1 MSQQLDHNLN
11 EKQTPFLKRVSNIE
25 KDIAELKKEKVCG
38 CVKKITNLEN
48 EISELKKQIELLKK
62 VLKR

>member
-1 MSQQLDHNLN
+1 MLEQLDHNLN